1 MQKPN
6 VYKKQIL
13 DNETKTTNDLPSGKL
28 TENCHVPPVEKKN
41 AFRTLFGETRNISI
55 RIEEI
60 NI

>member
-55 RIEEI
+55 RIE
-60 NI
+60 